1 MDVHATSP
9 YQTFIHLGTSKVAYY
24 RQVLRAFL
32 RAKEQFEIALRPSEV
47 LAWLPA
53 DSALPESEI
62 PTVLEQL
69 CEWRNLD
76 ASPDVAEVRTVE
88 EFNRPRFLYHF
99 TAAGEATE
107 NALSTFDQHVVQ
119 PGELQASALR
129 EILSTLEDLEHLL
142 LSEALDVGKSTKA
155 IRDLIERFQQL
166 VSRAQSF
173 MRSIQS
179 SLVRP
184 TSEVDLFLQH
194 KEALLTYLEKF
205 IGDLVLATYRVSCTL
220 SRIEAL
226 GIDRALRGAAE
237 AALADA
243 LNPDAQQREAV
254 HEHWQL
260 VWQGLRK
267 WFLGQSGS
275 TSQAEALRARAL
287 AAIPALLETVRRI
300 NDQRASRTDRHTDF
314 ITLARWFVAAPSE
327 GDLHRLWRVA
337 FGLSPARHFRV
348 NDETFA
354 AWESAELS
362 SRTTWAEA
370 PPFYI
375 TPRLRETGRAAP
387 RGPVRAIVDR
397 SSDLAKL
404 AELTEAQEM
413 RLLAARNSLATGRSR
428 RLSELP
434 TLGEAEIEL
443 LLDLLGQALGAE
455 PDSDGIAEALSEDGT
470 LFIRVAPPTPTS
482 EEAIIVTDA
491 GTLCGP
497 DYAITISDAAVRYF
511 SRTQSMKAR

>member
-260 VWQGLRK
+260 VWQKVCESGFLVSLDRHLR
-267 WFLGQSGS
+267 
-275 TSQAEALRARAL
+275 LRRSAARASQ
-287 AAIPALLETVRRI
+287 PRYRPLLETVRRI
-300 NDQRASRTDRHTDF
+300 NDQRASRPQIVHTDF
-314 ITLARWFVAAPSE
+314 ITLARRWFVAGSIR
-327 GDLHRLWRVA
+327 GRVCTDCGA
-337 FGLSPARHFRV
+337 LR
-348 NDETFA
+348 
-354 AWESAELS
+354 SATISGASLS
-362 SRTTWAEA
+362 SER
-370 PPFYI
+370 
-375 TPRLRETGRAAP
+375 RDVLRHGRA
-387 RGPVRAIVDR
+387 
-397 SSDLAKL
+397 L
-404 AELTEAQEM
+404 
-413 RLLAARNSLATGRSR
+413 N
-428 RLSELP
+428 
-434 TLGEAEIEL
+434 
-443 LLDLLGQALGAE
+443 
-455 PDSDGIAEALSEDGT
+455 
-470 LFIRVAPPTPTS
+470 
-482 EEAIIVTDA
+482 
-491 GTLCGP
+491 
-497 DYAITISDAAVRYF
+497 
-511 SRTQSMKAR
+511 